1 MEKDHLS
8 EKIKDL
14 ILEMEALG
22 SQKNNF
28 EEELRTRVEE
38 IASLKDEMLGL
49 HGKVSGMDQTISE
62 RGLEFSVLHEKHASR
77 ETEHMSLK
85 EHANN
90 LQQELDSLQK
100 ERSELQSQL
109 ESQQKEFSAKMTEI
123 ENQKSELATQVADL
137 QKLLDEQTEAYK
149 KLSDDYKQVEALYE
163 ESKAN
168 AEAAEKK
175 AEDFSKQVSSMDQS
189 IAELLDTIESQKRD
203 LEFKGDELRSLAD
216 KNNNIQVKL
225 RLSSQKGRVTD
236 QLLSEH
242 EETFRKEEAKY
253 KEKQRELEAR
263 ISTLSITNEAH
274 RKMVTDLSDKIHS
287 NITGLDTLSSRFHE
301 DCDRYQHR
309 ILEMS
314 CEIQIAKSW
323 VVDMNKQMENLN
335 KEANS
340 SALQLQ
346 HTRQQESA
354 LKIAVEELQAKA
366 SKEET
371 EKQNL
376 TKAIQQL
383 ENKVAAM
390 ETSMKEKDEGMFHLG
405 EQKRE
410 AYWVPVSV
418 STTQRINTKT
428 ISQLI

>member
-175 AEDFSKQVSSMDQS
+175 AEDFSKQ

-376 TKAIQQL
+376 T
-383 ENKVAAM
+383 NKVAAM